1 MTQQIIMPIRPSET
15 CEVEA
20 TIAIIAGKWK
30 LMIVFNMRLGALRF
44 SDIKRALPKTSDRM
58 LIRSLRELE
67 EDNLISCEV
76 FKEVP
81 AHAEYELKVRG
92 KSLLPALDVMSKWA
106 ATEHGIA

>member
-1 MTQQIIMPIRPSET
+1 MNQQIIMPKRPSET

-20 TIAIIAGKWK
+20 KIAIIAGKWK
-30 LMIVFNMRLGALRF
+30 PIILFNLRLGALRF

-67 EDNLISCEV
+67 EDNLISREV

-81 AHAEYELKVRG
+81 ARVEYELTVRG
-92 KSLLPALDVMSKWA
+92 KSLLPVLDVMSKWA